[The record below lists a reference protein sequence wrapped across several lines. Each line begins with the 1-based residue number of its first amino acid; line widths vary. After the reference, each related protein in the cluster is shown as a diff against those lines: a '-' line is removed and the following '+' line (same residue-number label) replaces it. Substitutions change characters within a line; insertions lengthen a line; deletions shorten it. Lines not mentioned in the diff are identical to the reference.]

1 MPTKKKTETPKH
13 TQVSLRGETYAK
25 IKLAAEKRKQ
35 SVSSLVDE
43 LCAEFFDKR
52 KRSS

>member
-1 MPTKKKTETPKH
+1 MPTKKKETPKN

-35 SVSSLVDE
+35 SVTSLVNE
-43 LCAEFFDKR
+43 LCAAFFDKG
-52 KRSS
+52 KRDS